1 MKLNVIS
8 QQFNTAT
15 FERIGKL
22 RTEEIDTETDLIFW
36 DCENL
41 MDVKS
46 RYENFWN
53 GTGYSP
59 VKVLVK
65 TIELIEK

>member
-1 MKLNVIS
+1 MKLNISS

-15 FERIGKL
+15 FERIGTL
-22 RTEEIDTETDLIFW
+22 RTEEIDTETNMIFW

-46 RYENFWN
+46 RYENF
-53 GTGYSP
+53 
-59 VKVLVK
+59 
-65 TIELIEK
+65 